1 MSDQQAPQQSED
13 TPAVAGPD
21 QAPGTAHG
29 EPPYGDPTDPAE
41 KRYNDLR
48 SWTDRVAQENAEL
61 RSYKD
66 KASEAEQRQQWYDL
80 ALTTDDPDTQRRA
93 LQHLGFDVPNEVE
106 DVEPTEW
113 DDEDP
118 LADVRKELAELR
130 SWKEQSTQQQQQEV
144 QQQFFDSYMEME
156 IERLGLDKLDTR
168 QQEMV
173 FDRLRR
179 VGGIPAPPGTPIDE
193 YPNVE
198 AAYKLFQEEMLEE
211 QKSWASVKKRAPYV
225 PSGGQS
231 ANEVPDPGT
240 GHNSRMN
247 RAMRALMEQQ
257 E

>member
-1 MSDQQAPQQSED
+1 MSDQQAPAVPD
-13 TPAVAGPD
+13 TPAVAGPNE
-21 QAPGTAHG
+21 APGTQEQQQDHVD
-29 EPPYGDPTDPAE
+29 PYE

-48 SWTDRVAQENAEL
+48 PQFDRVSAERAQL
-61 RSYKD
+61 
-66 KASEAEQRQQWYDL
+66 EQDRQWFEL
-80 ALTTDDPDTQRRA
+80 ALTTEDEDTRRQA